1 MSPANSWF
9 AHAVRGSAECQ
20 VQAQFLR
27 VWQYEGLGLT
37 LCAAYP
43 QACRHALEVTPR
55 GRSRVWAP
63 HTAKRAEIGAHTRLQ
78 PRYPVLVTF

>member
-1 MSPANSWF
+1 MSLTNSSF

-20 VQAQFLR
+20 VQARFLR

-37 LCAAYP
+37 LCAAHP
-43 QACRHALEVTPR
+43 QACRHALAVTPR
-55 GRSRVWAP
+55 GRSRVRAP

-78 PRYPVLVTF
+78 PRCPVTVN